1 MFIYCCF
8 VLFLKLK
15 SHEHSVLIILI
26 ILSTAYEVSCSILSR
41 KQTQL
46 LTCFSLYSNSKMIMT
61 MKTSSSKEIV
71 FLHGIRSLTIIWI
84 VICHTYTT
92 FWKVPVFNSHYYF
105 EWVKN
110 VSAMFI
116 LSGAMGVDT
125 FFLMSSML
133 LTMSVF
139 RELDKT

>member
-1 MFIYCCF
+1 MSSLLSIFSRVIF
-8 VLFLKLK
+8 
-15 SHEHSVLIILI
+15 SILI
-26 ILSTAYEVSCSILSR
+26 LLMILSTGYEIACNMLNR
-41 KQTQL
+41 KKTQL
-46 LTCFSLYSNSKMIMT
+46 FTTFSIYSNSKMIMT
-61 MKTSSSKEIV
+61 MKASSSKEML

-92 FWKVPVFNSHYYF
+92 FWQVPVYNRQYYF
-105 EWVKN
+105 DWIKSI
-110 VSAMFI
+110 SAMFI
-116 LSGAMGVDT
+116 LSGVMGVDT